1 MEEGMRNR
9 LKVSMTVAFGV
20 AALAAPLILSA
31 QDTPTK
37 KYSTKHHHYKLI
49 EMGTLGGANSGI
61 DVTGNPP
68 NFPFNKVITQSGEV
82 LGTADTTIPDPYCFA
97 SCAVNYAFLWKNGVQ
112 TNLGVLPQS
121 PKVGPQTPCFDCAW
135 SVFTFWIADNGLVA
149 GESLDNTIDPYT
161 GSPAALAVLW
171 KDGNIFNLGTFGGN
185 ESGAGAANRRGEVVG
200 AALTSTPDPFPH
212 RVPYSNYF
220 FFGNGTESHAF
231 LWYNGNKKDLGTLG
245 GPDSAAFLVNE
256 EGQVAGT
263 SDVDYNVNPVTGGPT
278 VHPFLWQHGEMIDLV
293 AAAPE
298 GMFGGTYGIAAWLND
313 KGQVLGTM
321 NLPGDTTWRSFV
333 WDKGVVTPLGT
344 LGGITT
350 TAQFLNN
357 SGHAVGKSDV
367 TTICTACAPD
377 NQKQLHHP
385 FLWRDGTMI
394 DLGLLYDD
402 TAGDASSLNSKDQ
415 VVGVTVPCTT
425 VNFDDSCDGPLY
437 HAFLWENGSMVDVQT
452 LLVPGSGITLSGCA
466 FCELGTYN
474 INDRGE
480 IAAQGLLSN
489 GDARAILLIPCDEDH
504 ADVEGCDYS
513 LVDPIHTTQLKPGLT
528 VHPVSSVANSSNLT
542 SSQSSTDQPLTKTD
556 RRRKSGVSRPN

>member
-9 LKVSMTVAFGV
+9 LKALVAVAFGV
-20 AALAAPLILSA
+20 AALAAPLISSA
-31 QDTPTK
+31 QEN
-37 KYSTKHHHYKLI
+37 STEKSTAKHHHYKVTQ
-49 EMGTLGGANSGI
+49 MGTFGGANSGI

-68 NFPFNKVITQSGEV
+68 KFPFNKVITQSGEV
-82 LGTADTTIPDPYCFA
+82 LGTADTTIPDPYCFD
-97 SCAVNYAFLWKNGVQ
+97 SCTVNYAFLWTNGVQ

-121 PKVGPQTPCFDCAW
+121 SPTGPQTPCFDCAW

-149 GESLDNTIDPYT
+149 GQSLDNTIDPYT
-161 GSPAALAVLW
+161 GLPAGLAVIW
-171 KDGNIFNLGTFGGN
+171 KDGKIFNLGTLGGN
-185 ESGAGAANRRGEVVG
+185 QSGAGAVNRRGEVVG
-200 AALTSTPDPFPH
+200 GALTPTPDPFPG
-212 RVPYSNYF
+212 RTPYLNYF
-220 FFGNGTESHAF
+220 YLGNGTESHAF
-231 LWYNGNKKDLGTLG
+231 LWRNGNMKDLGTLG

-263 SDVDYNVNPVTGGPT
+263 SDVDFNVNPVTGGPT
-278 VHPFLWQHGEMIDLV
+278 VHPFLWQHGDMIDLV
-293 AAAPE
+293 ASAPE

-357 SGHAVGKSDV
+357 AGHASGKSDV
-367 TTICTACAPD
+367 TAICTACAPD

-385 FLWRDGTMI
+385 FLWKDGTMI

-402 TAGDASSLNSKDQ
+402 TAGSAYSLNAKDQ

-425 VNFDDSCDGPLY
+425 VNADDSCDGPLY

-466 FCELGTYN
+466 GCELGGYN

-480 IAAQGLLSN
+480 IASQGLLSN
-489 GDARAILLIPCDEDH
+489 GDSRAVLLIPCDENH
-504 ADVEGCDYS
+504 PDVEGCDYS
-513 LVDPIHTTQLKPGLT
+513 LVDASNNAQPKLAQT
-528 VHPVSSVANSSNLT
+528 VHAGSSLANTSNL
-542 SSQSSTDQPLTKTD
+542 SPSQPSADQPLTKTD
-556 RRRKSGVSRPN
+556 RRRKPGISWPD

>member
-1 MEEGMRNR
+1 MNNKLR
-9 LKVSMTVAFGV
+9 LLIPVVFAVAT
-20 AALAAPLILSA
+20 LAAPLRSSA
-31 QDTPTK
+31 QEDSTEKSNPT
-37 KYSTKHHHYKLI
+37 HHHYKVI
-49 EMGTLGGANSGI
+49 QMGTFGGAVSGI

-68 NFPFNKVITQSGEV
+68 RYSFNKVLTQSGEL
-82 LGTADTTIPDPYCFA
+82 LGGADTAIPDPSCFVD
-97 SCAVNYAFLWKNGVQ
+97 CMVNYAFLWKNGVQ

-121 PKVGPQTPCFDCAW
+121 SPTGPQTPCLDCAW
-135 SVFTFWIADNGLVA
+135 PVFTFWISDNGLVA
-149 GESLDNTIDPYT
+149 GQSLDNTIDPYT
-161 GSPAALAVLW
+161 GLPAAMAVLW
-171 KDGNIFNLGTFGGN
+171 KDGKIFNLGTLGGN
-185 ESGAGAANRRGEVVG
+185 QSGAGAVNRRGEVVG
-200 AALTSTPDPFPH
+200 GALTPIPDPFPG
-212 RVPYSNYF
+212 RTPYNNYF
-220 FFGNGTESHAF
+220 FLGSGTEPHAF
-231 LWYNGNKKDLGTLG
+231 VWRNGVMKDLGTLG
-245 GPDSAAFLVNE
+245 GPDSAAFLINDD
-256 EGQVAGT
+256 GQVAGT

-367 TTICTACAPD
+367 TTICTACGPD
-377 NQKQLHHP
+377 NQKPLHHP
-385 FLWRDGTMI
+385 FLWRDGAMI

-402 TAGDASSLNSKDQ
+402 TAGDAYSLNSKDQ
-415 VVGVTVPCTT
+415 VVGVTVPCTS
-425 VNFDDSCDGPLY
+425 VKPDDSCEGALY

-466 FCELGTYN
+466 FCELGVYN

-480 IAAQGLLSN
+480 IAAQGILSN

-542 SSQSSTDQPLTKTD
+542 SSQSSTDQLLTKTD